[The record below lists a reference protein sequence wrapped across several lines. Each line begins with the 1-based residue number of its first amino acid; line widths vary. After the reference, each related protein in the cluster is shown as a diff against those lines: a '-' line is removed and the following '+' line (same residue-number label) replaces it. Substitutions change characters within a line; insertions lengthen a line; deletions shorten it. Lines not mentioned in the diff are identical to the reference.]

1 MVVVCGMGVF
11 LPDVSPAD
19 EAEERREQAQKLF
32 VKGNEALDKGDVVSG
47 CALMRESLERF
58 AVPNSL
64 FKVAQC
70 NEGEGKLLAAREH
83 WERGLSLLDAPDK
96 RVPFVKQSLEAV
108 TARIPRLRIIVPVN
122 QPAAE
127 VSLNGTTLAAD
138 RLNALIEVD
147 PGKQVVVVKR
157 EGHEDNRVEV
167 VLKEKERTE
176 VTAALGPKRSG
187 GVGPVPTVS
196 NTAPPPPPP
205 PPASGLRVGGF
216 VALGVGVAGAIG
228 AGVTGGLIVSH
239 DGDVLDEC
247 RTRTCSDKTSE
258 DAKNSVR
265 SLLPVNAAMW
275 GVGIAG
281 VGAGVV
287 LLVLASKNSTAP
299 KDQAPAALVVP
310 MPVNGGS
317 GVSVIGRF

>member
-11 LPDVSPAD
+11 VPEVSPAD

-47 CALMRESLERF
+47 CTLMRESLEMF

-83 WERGLSLLDAPDK
+83 WDRGLSLLDATDK

-108 TARIPRLRIIVPVN
+108 TARLPRLRIIVPVN

-127 VSLNGTTLAAD
+127 VSLNGNVLAAD

-147 PGKQVVVVKR
+147 PGKQVVVVKC
-157 EGHEDNRVEV
+157 EGYEDNRVEV

-176 VTAALGPKRSG
+176 VTAVIGSKRSG
-187 GVGPVPTVS
+187 GVGPVPTAS
-196 NTAPPPPPP
+196 STAPPPP

-239 DGDVLDEC
+239 DGDVRNEC
-247 RTRTCSDKTSE
+247 RARTCSDKTSE
-258 DAKNSVR
+258 DAKKSVT

-287 LLVLASKNSTAP
+287 LLVLASQKPAAA
-299 KDQAPAALVVP
+299 KEQAPAALVVP
-310 MPVNGGS
+310 MPVNGGG